1 LFNDFFTYYTLISNV
16 NFEEEEEEK
25 RAPEE
30 RRKKK

>member
-16 NFEEEEEEK
+16 NFEEEEEK